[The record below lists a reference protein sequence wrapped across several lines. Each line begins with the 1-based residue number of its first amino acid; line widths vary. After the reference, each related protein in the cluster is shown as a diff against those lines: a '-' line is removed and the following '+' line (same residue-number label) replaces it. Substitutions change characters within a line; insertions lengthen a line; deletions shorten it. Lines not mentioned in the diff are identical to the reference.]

1 MHLLTFEPL
10 TGALTMFAFQ
20 KLCTTP
26 SIRIMPRARVIIRR
40 HWDMFADAAV
50 SELSDPMMDA
60 LSIEPVVYVVVS
72 AMVLALVW
80 VLHTTSNRSK

>member
-20 KLCTTP
+20 NLCTTP
-26 SIRIMPRARVIIRR
+26 TIRIMPRARVVIRR

>member
-26 SIRIMPRARVIIRR
+26 SIRIVPRARVLMRR
-40 HWDMFADAAV
+40 HWDMFTDAAI
-50 SELSDPMMDA
+50 SELSDPVIDA
-60 LSIEPVVYVVVS
+60 LAFEPVLYVAVM
-72 AMVLALVW
+72 ATVLTLLW
-80 VLHTTSNRSK
+80 VLHSPRKRLK